1 MILIDVKKEKSLD
14 SALKKLKYK
23 FSKNKTREQLFEKQ
37 EFVKPSISKRQKMR
51 KAKYIQHLKSE
62 SEKNS

>member
-1 MILIDVKKEKSLD
+1 MIIIDVKKEKSLD

-37 EFVKPSISKRQKMR
+37 EFVKKSVLRREEIR
-51 KAKYIQHLKSE
+51 KAKYKENFQNQT
-62 SEKNS
+62 EKNS